1 MAIIY
6 LLVIISY
13 FTLWLKTIFGFLY
26 WLGGV
31 VKPKKFFKSSPSPEY
46 LVTLRYILLTLIMRA
61 FGLFVPLFLFIAQ
74 GLNFSDLSA
83 LFAMSV
89 YGILFYVSITIGM
102 RELREGCKDL
112 WKYCNKSVKYFKYG
126 PWNLRG
132 TYKALREGSHER

>member
-1 MAIIY
+1 MSIIY
-6 LLVIISY
+6 LLGIISY
-13 FTLWLKTIFGFLY
+13 FTLWAKTIFGFLY
-26 WLGGV
+26 WCRGLV
-31 VKPKKFFKSSPSPEY
+31 SPKKFFNPYPSPEY

-74 GLNFSDLSA
+74 GLSFSDLGD

-102 RELREGCKDL
+102 RELRGGCKDL

-126 PWNLRG
+126 PWDLRG
-132 TYKALREGSHER
+132 TYKALRGGSHER